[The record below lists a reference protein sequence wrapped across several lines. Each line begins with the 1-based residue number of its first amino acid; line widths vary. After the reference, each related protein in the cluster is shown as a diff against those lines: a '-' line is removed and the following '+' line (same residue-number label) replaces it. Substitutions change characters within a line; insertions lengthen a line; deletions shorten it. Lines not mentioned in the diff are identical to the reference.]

1 MHITFIKGIV
11 GLVTFSKSTK
21 FPIAQYTTL
30 LCSLSLY
37 LLTREC
43 LENISRNFLDNP
55 FFPFSKQH
63 SMASIIALKV
73 LLHEQSVDVYTYM

>member
-1 MHITFIKGIV
+1 MHITFTKGV
-11 GLVTFSKSTK
+11 VDLVTFSPQNSLLHN
-21 FPIAQYTTL
+21 TTL

-37 LLTREC
+37 LFTREC

-55 FFPFSKQH
+55 FFSFSKQH